1 MNKILV
7 TGASG
12 QIGSELIPV
21 LRDKYGS
28 DNVIAGVHKSHLI
41 DEVEL
46 TGPSVTLDVT
56 DQKQVEDI
64 IASTQPDTI
73 FHLASVLSALAEQDR
88 QLAYK
93 VNFEAL
99 YTILE
104 TSVKYGVDKVI
115 IPSSIGAF
123 GLDTPAVAPN
133 DTLQRPNT
141 IYGISKVLG
150 ELLGNYYHS
159 MTGLDVRGVRLP
171 GVLSWKVEPTA
182 GTTDYAV
189 AIFYGALISGKYVC
203 YLRDDTKLPMM
214 YMPDA
219 VNSLILLSE
228 ADGSKLQ
235 HRADFNVAAISFT
248 PAELAAAITKRL
260 PNFKMEYAIDPMR
273 QAIADSWPDELIDD
287 VAKAEW
293 GWNHKFGLD
302 EIVDDMIEKLSIK
315 LQNKIS

>member
-1 MNKILV
+1 MV

-21 LRDKYGS
+21 LRDKYGP

-56 DQKQVEDI
+56 DKKQVEDI
-64 IASTQPDTI
+64 IESTQPDTI

-104 TSVKYGVDKVI
+104 NSVKYGVDKVI

-150 ELLGNYYHS
+150 ELLGNYYYS

-248 PAELAAAITKRL
+248 PAELATAITKRL

-287 VAKAEW
+287 VAKTEW
-293 GWNHKFGLD
+293 GWNHKYGLD

-315 LQNKIS
+315 LHDKII

>member
-1 MNKILV
+1 LV

-12 QIGSELIPV
+12 QIGSELIPM

-28 DNVIAGVHKSHLI
+28 DNVIAGIYKNDLV
-41 DEVEL
+41 DEVNL
-46 TGPSVTLDVT
+46 TGPSVNLDVT
-56 DQKQVEDI
+56 DQKQLQSVVESI
-64 IASTQPDTI
+64 QPNTI
-73 FHLASVLSALAEQDR
+73 FHLASILSALAEEDR
-88 QLAYK
+88 KLAYK
-93 VNFEAL
+93 VNFESL
-99 YTILE
+99 YNMLE
-104 TSVKYGVDKVI
+104 TSVKYGVEKVI

-123 GLDTPAVAPN
+123 GLDTPSIAPN

-150 ELLGNYYHS
+150 ELLGNYYYS

-189 AIFYGALISGKYVC
+189 AIFYEALISGKYTC
-203 YLRDDTKLPMM
+203 YLRGDTKLPMI

-219 VNSLILLSE
+219 INALILLSE

-248 PAELAAAITKRL
+248 PAELASAITKRL
-260 PNFKMEYAIDPMR
+260 PNFRMKYEIDPMR

-287 VAKAEW
+287 VAKQEW
-293 GWNHKFGLD
+293 GWDHKYGLD
-302 EIVDDMIEKLSIK
+302 EIVDDMIFQLSIK
-315 LQNKIS
+315 LQDKIS

>member
-12 QIGSELIPV
+12 QIGSELIPM
-21 LRDKYGS
+21 LRDKHGS
-28 DNVIAGVHKSHLI
+28 DNVIAGVHESHLL

-46 TGPSVTLDVT
+46 TGPSVALDVT

-64 IASTQPDTI
+64 IASIQPDTI

-88 QLAYK
+88 KLAYK

-273 QAIADSWPDELIDD
+273 QAIADSWPCLLYTSDAADE
-287 VAKAEW
+287 
-293 GWNHKFGLD
+293 
-302 EIVDDMIEKLSIK
+302 
-315 LQNKIS
+315 

>member
-1 MNKILV
+1 MV

-21 LRDKYGS
+21 LRDKYGP

-56 DQKQVEDI
+56 DKKQVEDI

-104 TSVKYGVDKVI
+104 NSVKYGVDKVI

-150 ELLGNYYHS
+150 ELLGNYYYS

-248 PAELAAAITKRL
+248 PAELATAITKRL

-287 VAKAEW
+287 VAKTEW
-293 GWNHKFGLD
+293 GWNHKYGLD

-315 LQNKIS
+315 LHDKII

>member
-12 QIGSELIPV
+12 QIGSELIPM
-21 LRDKYGS
+21 LRDKHGS
-28 DNVIAGVHKSHLI
+28 DNVIAGVHESHLL

-46 TGPSVTLDVT
+46 TGPSVALDVT

-64 IASTQPDTI
+64 IASIQPDTI

-248 PAELAAAITKRL
+248 PAELATAITKSCLLYTSPSPR
-260 PNFKMEYAIDPMR
+260 D
-273 QAIADSWPDELIDD
+273 
-287 VAKAEW
+287 
-293 GWNHKFGLD
+293 
-302 EIVDDMIEKLSIK
+302 
-315 LQNKIS
+315 

>member
-12 QIGSELIPV
+12 QIGSELIHV
-21 LRDKYGS
+21 LRDKYGP
-28 DNVIAGVHKSHLI
+28 DNVIAGVHKGHLI

-56 DQKQVEDI
+56 DKKQVEDI

-104 TSVKYGVDKVI
+104 NSVKYGVDKVI

-150 ELLGNYYHS
+150 ELLGNYYYS

-248 PAELAAAITKRL
+248 PAELATAITKRL

-287 VAKAEW
+287 VAKTEW
-293 GWNHKFGLD
+293 GWNHKYGLD

-315 LQNKIS
+315 LHDKII

>member
-12 QIGSELIPV
+12 QIGSELIPM
-21 LRDKYGS
+21 LRDKHGS
-28 DNVIAGVHKSHLI
+28 DNVIAGVHESHLL

-46 TGPSVTLDVT
+46 TGPSVALDVT

-64 IASTQPDTI
+64 IASIQPDTI

-150 ELLGNYYHS
+150 ELLGNYYYS

-293 GWNHKFGLD
+293 G
-302 EIVDDMIEKLSIK
+302 LSLIH
-315 LQNKIS
+315 I

>member
-1 MNKILV
+1 MV

-12 QIGSELIPV
+12 QIGSELIPM
-21 LRDKYGS
+21 LRDKHGS
-28 DNVIAGVHKSHLI
+28 DNVIAGVHESHLL

-46 TGPSVTLDVT
+46 TGPSVALDVT

-64 IASTQPDTI
+64 IASIQPDTI

-88 QLAYK
+88 KLAYK

-150 ELLGNYYHS
+150 ELLGNYYYS

-287 VAKAEW
+287 VAKTEW
-293 GWNHKFGLD
+293 GWNHKYGLD

-315 LQNKIS
+315 LHDKII

>member
-1 MNKILV
+1 MV

-64 IASTQPDTI
+64 IASIQPDTI

-123 GLDTPAVAPN
+123 GLDTPVVAPN

-260 PNFKMEYAIDPMR
+260 PNFEMEYAIDPMR

-293 GWNHKFGLD
+293 GWSHKFGLD

-315 LQNKIS
+315 LQDKIS

>member
-1 MNKILV
+1 MDKILV

-12 QIGSELIPV
+12 QIGSELIPL
-21 LRDKYGS
+21 LREKYGP
-28 DNVIAGVHKSHLI
+28 DNVIAGVHDSPLM
-41 DEVEL
+41 DEVKL
-46 TGPSVTLDVT
+46 TGPSVNLDVT
-56 DQKQVEDI
+56 DQKQVQDI
-64 IASTQPDTI
+64 FASIKPDTV
-73 FHLASVLSALAEQDR
+73 FHMASILSALAEEDR
-88 QLAYK
+88 KLAYK
-93 VNFEAL
+93 VNFESL

-104 TSVKYGVDKVI
+104 TSVKYGVEKVI

-123 GLDTPAVAPN
+123 GLDTPAIAPN

-150 ELLGNYYHS
+150 ELLGNYYYS

-189 AIFYGALISGKYVC
+189 AIFYGALTTGKYVC
-203 YLRDDTKLPMM
+203 YLRSDTKLPMM

-219 VNSLILLSE
+219 VNSLILLAE

-248 PAELAAAITKRL
+248 PAELASAITKRL
-260 PNFKMEYAIDPMR
+260 PNFRIEYEIDPLR
-273 QAIADSWPDELIDD
+273 QTIADSWPDELIDD
-287 VAKAEW
+287 VAKQEW
-293 GWNHKFGLD
+293 GWNYKYGLD
-302 EIVDDMIEKLSIK
+302 EIVDDMISQLSIK
-315 LQNKIS
+315 LQDKII

>member
-12 QIGSELIPV
+12 QIGSELIPA

-28 DNVIAGVHKSHLI
+28 DNVIASVHESHLL

-56 DQKQVEDI
+56 DKKQIEDI
-64 IASTQPDTI
+64 VSTTQPDTI
-73 FHLASVLSALAEQDR
+73 FHLASVLSALAEEDR

-104 TSVKYGVDKVI
+104 NSVKYGVDKVI

-150 ELLGNYYHS
+150 ELLGNYYYS
-159 MTGLDVRGVRLP
+159 KAGLDVRGVRLP

-235 HRADFNVAAISFT
+235 HRSDFNVAAISFT
-248 PAELAAAITKRL
+248 PAELASAITKRL
-260 PNFKMEYAIDPMR
+260 PNFKMEYTIDPMR

-293 GWNHKFGLD
+293 GWKHKYGLD

-315 LQNKIS
+315 LHDKII

>member
-12 QIGSELIPV
+12 QIGSELIPM

-28 DNVIAGVHKSHLI
+28 DNVIAGIYKNDLV
-41 DEVEL
+41 DEVNL
-46 TGPSVTLDVT
+46 TGPSVNLDVT
-56 DQKQVEDI
+56 DQKQLQSVVESI
-64 IASTQPDTI
+64 QPNTI
-73 FHLASVLSALAEQDR
+73 FHLASILSALAEEDR
-88 QLAYK
+88 KLAYK
-93 VNFEAL
+93 VNFESL
-99 YTILE
+99 YNMLE
-104 TSVKYGVDKVI
+104 TSVKYGVEKVI

-123 GLDTPAVAPN
+123 GLDTPSIAPN

-150 ELLGNYYHS
+150 ELLGNYYYS

-189 AIFYGALISGKYVC
+189 AIFYEALISGKYTC
-203 YLRDDTKLPMM
+203 YLRGDTKLPMI

-219 VNSLILLSE
+219 INALILLSE

-248 PAELAAAITKRL
+248 PAELASAITKRL
-260 PNFKMEYAIDPMR
+260 PNFRMKYEIDPMR

-287 VAKAEW
+287 VAKQEW
-293 GWNHKFGLD
+293 GWDHKYGLD
-302 EIVDDMIEKLSIK
+302 EIVDDMIFQLSIK
-315 LQNKIS
+315 LQDKIS

>member
-28 DNVIAGVHKSHLI
+28 DNVIAGVYESHLL

-150 ELLGNYYHS
+150 ELLGNYYYS

-287 VAKAEW
+287 VNKRTDGAT
-293 GWNHKFGLD
+293 
-302 EIVDDMIEKLSIK
+302 EKIIDKTSEAMKGVGKIIK
-315 LQNKIS
+315 DKTK

>member
-1 MNKILV
+1 MDKILV

-12 QIGSELIPV
+12 QIGSELIPL
-21 LRDKYGS
+21 LREKYGS
-28 DNVIAGVHKSHLI
+28 DNVIAGVHDSPLM
-41 DEVEL
+41 DEVKL
-46 TGPSVTLDVT
+46 TGPSVNLDVT
-56 DQKQVEDI
+56 DQKQVQDI
-64 IASTQPDTI
+64 FASIKPDTV
-73 FHLASVLSALAEQDR
+73 FHMASILSALAEEDR
-88 QLAYK
+88 KLAYK
-93 VNFEAL
+93 VNFESL

-104 TSVKYGVDKVI
+104 TSVKYGVEKVI

-123 GLDTPAVAPN
+123 GLDTPAIAPN

-150 ELLGNYYHS
+150 ELLGNYYYS

-189 AIFYGALISGKYVC
+189 AIFYGALTTGKYVC
-203 YLRDDTKLPMM
+203 YLRSDTKLPMM

-219 VNSLILLSE
+219 VNSLILLAE

-248 PAELAAAITKRL
+248 PAELALAITKRL
-260 PNFKMEYAIDPMR
+260 PNFRIEYEIDPLR
-273 QAIADSWPDELIDD
+273 QTIADSWPDELIDD
-287 VAKAEW
+287 VAKQEW
-293 GWNHKFGLD
+293 GWNYKYGLD
-302 EIVDDMIEKLSIK
+302 EIVDDMISQLSIK
-315 LQNKIS
+315 LQDKII

>member
-1 MNKILV
+1 M
-7 TGASG
+7 
-12 QIGSELIPV
+12 
-21 LRDKYGS
+21 
-28 DNVIAGVHKSHLI
+28 
-41 DEVEL
+41 
-46 TGPSVTLDVT
+46 
-56 DQKQVEDI
+56 
-64 IASTQPDTI
+64 
-73 FHLASVLSALAEQDR
+73 
-88 QLAYK
+88 
-93 VNFEAL
+93 
-99 YTILE
+99 
-104 TSVKYGVDKVI
+104 
-115 IPSSIGAF
+115 
-123 GLDTPAVAPN
+123 
-133 DTLQRPNT
+133 
-141 IYGISKVLG
+141 
-150 ELLGNYYHS
+150 
-159 MTGLDVRGVRLP
+159 P

-214 YMPDA
+214 YLPDA

-248 PAELAAAITKRL
+248 PAELATAITKRL
-260 PNFKMEYAIDPMR
+260 PNFKMEYTIDPMR

-315 LQNKIS
+315 LQSKIS

>member
-21 LRDKYGS
+21 LRDKYGP
-28 DNVIAGVHKSHLI
+28 DNVIAGMHKSHLI

-56 DQKQVEDI
+56 DKKQVEDI

-104 TSVKYGVDKVI
+104 NSVKYGVDKVI

-150 ELLGNYYHS
+150 ELLGNYYYS

-248 PAELAAAITKRL
+248 PAELATAITKRL

-287 VAKAEW
+287 VAKTEW
-293 GWNHKFGLD
+293 GWNHKYGLD

-315 LQNKIS
+315 LHDKII

>member
-1 MNKILV
+1 MV

-12 QIGSELIPV
+12 QIGSELIPM

-28 DNVIAGVHKSHLI
+28 DNVIAGIYKNDLV
-41 DEVEL
+41 DEVNL
-46 TGPSVTLDVT
+46 TGPSVNLDVT
-56 DQKQVEDI
+56 DQKQLQSVVESI
-64 IASTQPDTI
+64 QPNTI
-73 FHLASVLSALAEQDR
+73 FHLASILSALAEEDR
-88 QLAYK
+88 KLAYK
-93 VNFEAL
+93 VNFESL
-99 YTILE
+99 YNMLE
-104 TSVKYGVDKVI
+104 TSVKYGVEKVI

-123 GLDTPAVAPN
+123 GLDTPSIAPN

-150 ELLGNYYHS
+150 ELLGNYYYS

-189 AIFYGALISGKYVC
+189 AIFYEALISGKYTC
-203 YLRDDTKLPMM
+203 YLRGDTKLPMI

-219 VNSLILLSE
+219 INALILLSE

-248 PAELAAAITKRL
+248 PAELASAITKRL
-260 PNFKMEYAIDPMR
+260 PNFRMKYEIDPMR

-287 VAKAEW
+287 VAKQEW
-293 GWNHKFGLD
+293 GWDHKYGLD
-302 EIVDDMIEKLSIK
+302 EIVDDMIFQLSIK
-315 LQNKIS
+315 LQDKIS